1 MSILPLALAL
11 VAASPQEAPAAAPA
25 DSVVITADR
34 MIDVVTGKVIE
45 RPVIVAAKGRIVSV
59 VGEGTSRP
67 VIPAGARRIDLP
79 GRTLVPGLID
89 MHVHLTSNPKYGGY
103 SRYQFTDS
111 FWTAQGVGNAERT
124 LRAGFTTVRNV
135 GSDDYADVGIKQ
147 AIEEGWVTGP
157 RIVPAAYAL
166 GATGGHCDET
176 FLPPSYAKKSPAV
189 GDSPEELRRRVREQR
204 KYGAEII
211 KACATGGVFSR
222 NTEPGVQQLSLD
234 ELKAIADEAHFWKLK
249 AAAHAHGA
257 DGIRAAIEAGFD
269 TIEHVSFI
277 DDAGIKAAKAK
288 GTFLGFDI
296 YNTEYT
302 LSEGEK
308 NGVLPENIE
317 KERRVGTIQRE
328 NFRKAAQAG
337 ARMIFSTDAGIYPHG
352 DNARQ
357 FAVMVRYGLTP
368 LQAIRAATS
377 NAAEALGRSQDVGAI
392 AVGRHADIVAVE
404 GDPLT
409 DIRTLE
415 KPVAVIKGGEVVAG
429 AVAP

>member
-11 VAASPQEAPAAAPA
+11 VAASPQEAPAAPPA

-222 NTEPGVQQLSLD
+222 NTEPGVQQLSLE

-392 AVGRHADIVAVE
+392 AVGRYADIVAVE